1 MKCRTG
7 CVAVAMVLLSAW
19 LFLPVMAA
27 AGDAK
32 GPAPDKALCAEMIR
46 FGVQSYQ
53 RSKYLDAKEYFRKAI
68 QADPSSA
75 EAWRHYDLA
84 VIYAL
89 AEKVNKDKGMIG
101 PDVSP
106 QGPPPAAAAPAA
118 AAPTAPAPAATAPPP
133 PPAPAKKPKFV
144 VESDEGC

>member
-7 CVAVAMVLLSAW
+7 CVAVTIVLLSAF
-19 LFLPVMAA
+19 LFLPGMAA
-27 AGDAK
+27 AGD
-32 GPAPDKALCAEMIR
+32 GRGSSPDKALCAEMIR
-46 FGVQSYQ
+46 FGIQSYQ

-89 AEKVNKDKGMIG
+89 AEKVNKNTGLIA

-106 QGPPPAAAAPAA
+106 KGPAPAAAAPAA
-118 AAPTAPAPAATAPPP
+118 ETPPPPPP
-133 PPAPAKKPKFV
+133 PPAPGKKPKFEI
-144 VESDEGC
+144 VEDEGC

>member
-1 MKCRTG
+1 MRYSNG
-7 CVAVAMVLLSAW
+7 CVAVAIVLLSAW
-19 LFLPVMAA
+19 LFLPGTAA

-32 GPAPDKALCAEMIR
+32 GPVRDKALCAEMIR
-46 FGVQSYQ
+46 FGLQSYQ

-75 EAWRHYDLA
+75 DAWRHYDLA
-84 VIYAL
+84 VVYAL
-89 AEKVNKDKGMIG
+89 AEKVNKDTGLIA

-106 QGPPPAAAAPAA
+106 QGPAPASAAPTAAAPAE
-118 AAPTAPAPAATAPPP
+118 TAPPSPP
-133 PPAPAKKPKFV
+133 PPAPAKKPKFT

>member
-1 MKCRTG
+1 MKYRNGSIT
-7 CVAVAMVLLSAW
+7 VVIALLSA
-19 LFLPVMAA
+19 FLLLPGLAA

-32 GPAPDKALCAEMIR
+32 GSAPGKALCAEMIR

-75 EAWRHYDLA
+75 EAWRRYDLA

-89 AEKVNKDKGMIG
+89 AEKVNKDTGLIA

-106 QGPPPAAAAPAA
+106 QGPAPAAAAPAA
-118 AAPTAPAPAATAPPP
+118 AAPVETAPPPP

-144 VESDEGC
+144 IESDEGC

>member
-1 MKCRTG
+1 ML
-7 CVAVAMVLLSAW
+7 LLSAL
-19 LFLPVMAA
+19 LFLPGTAV

-68 QADPSSA
+68 QADPSSV

-89 AEKVNKDKGMIG
+89 AEKVNKDTGLIA
-101 PDVSP
+101 PDASP
-106 QGPPPAAAAPAA
+106 QGPPSAAAAPAA
-118 AAPTAPAPAATAPPP
+118 APPAATAPPPPP
-133 PPAPAKKPKFV
+133 PPAPAKKPKFT